1 MESCQPI
8 KRLKDKKKNVST
20 MSIGKDGFHYLVPGP
35 APTVVGLRPFAAAFV
50 TLAASSDGVAVS
62 HTAAVVPNADAVA
75 RAGGDEAAVG
85 LVLSDSFDPVAALAT
100 ACSCWCCQSGYNSTA
115 S

>member
-1 MESCQPI
+1 
-8 KRLKDKKKNVST
+8 

-62 HTAAVVPNADAVA
+62 HTAAP
-75 RAGGDEAAVG
+75 RLQIPLQLRG
-85 LVLSDSFDPVAALAT
+85 LKK
-100 ACSCWCCQSGYNSTA
+100 
-115 S
+115 